1 MMNKTNLPIKIIIF
15 TVILDSVGIGIMIP
29 VLPSLMTDVLPG
41 KTVAEA
47 AVWGGILASIF
58 AVMQFICGPVLGSLS
73 DTFGRRP
80 VILISLIFMT
90 FDYIIMG
97 LATSVW
103 MLLFGRVLGG
113 ITASTHSTAAAYVA
127 DISSSE
133 QKAARFGYIGAGFG
147 IGFVL
152 GPIIGGLLGE
162 IGPRI
167 PFFAAAFVSALNA
180 VACYFF
186 LPESLKSKNV
196 KQFSLKNINP
206 FKTIKV
212 ITKFD
217 GLKVFL
223 LVFLLYSISTAVYAA
238 IWPYF
243 TAERFSWSP
252 GMIGLSLT
260 VYGVCFAFIQGVLVQ
275 PTINLIGRYNT
286 VLLGFGTEIVAMVLI
301 ALITNGWF
309 LIALTPLASLGV
321 IGQPALTALMSDQ
334 VDESNQGSL
343 QGVIASLTALS
354 MIITPL
360 SMTWILSQ
368 FSNRG
373 SEIYFP
379 GAPFMA
385 SAVLLAICVSVFLF
399 CAPKNLQI
407 KNFKN

>member
-1 MMNKTNLPIKIIIF
+1 MIIKKNLSIKIIVF
-15 TVILDSVGIGIMIP
+15 TVILDSIGIGIMIP
-29 VLPSLMTDVLPG
+29 VLPNLMTDVLPG
-41 KTVAEA
+41 RTVAEA

-58 AVMQFICGPVLGSLS
+58 AIMQFIFGPILGSLS
-73 DTFGRRP
+73 DAFGRRP
-80 VILISLIFMT
+80 VILISLIFMAL
-90 FDYIIMG
+90 DYVIMG

-103 MLLFGRVLGG
+103 VLLFGRILGG

-152 GPIIGGLLGE
+152 GPILGGILGE

-180 VACYFF
+180 TACYFF
-186 LPESLKSKNV
+186 LPESLNEKIK
-196 KQFSLKNINP
+196 KQFTFKNINP
-206 FKTIKV
+206 FKTFGAIA
-212 ITKFD
+212 KFD

-260 VYGVCFAFIQGVLVQ
+260 VYGICFAFIQGVLVQ

-286 VLLGFGTEIVAMVLI
+286 VFLGFGTEIIAMILI
-301 ALITNGWF
+301 AIITNGWF

-334 VDESNQGSL
+334 VDERNQGSL

-368 FSNRG
+368 FSKRD
-373 SEIYFP
+373 SEVYFP
-379 GAPFMA
+379 GAPFA
-385 SAVLLAICVSVFLF
+385 TSAFLLSICVLVFLF
-399 CAPKNLQI
+399 WAPKSMKAKNLE
-407 KNFKN
+407 N

>member
-1 MMNKTNLPIKIIIF
+1 MNKTNLPIKIIIF
-15 TVILDSVGIGIMIP
+15 TVILDSVCIGIMIP

-58 AVMQFICGPVLGSLS
+58 AVMQFICGPILGSLS

-80 VILISLIFMT
+80 VILVSLIFMA

-103 MLLFGRVLGG
+103 ILLFGRVLGG

-167 PFFAAAFVSALNA
+167 PFFAAAIVSALNA
-180 VACYFF
+180 AACYFF
-186 LPESLKSKNV
+186 LPESLKNKNV
-196 KQFSLKNINP
+196 KQFLLRNINP
-206 FKTIKV
+206 FNTFKV

-217 GLKVFL
+217 SLKVFL

-275 PTINLIGRYNT
+275 PTINLIGRYKT

-301 ALITNGWF
+301 AIITNGWF

-334 VDESNQGSL
+334 VDERNQGSL
-343 QGVIASLTALS
+343 QGVISSLTALS

-360 SMTWILSQ
+360 SMTWILAQ
-368 FSNRG
+368 FSNQS

-379 GAPFMA
+379 GAPFIA
-385 SAVLLAICVSVFLF
+385 SAILLTICVSVFLF
-399 CAPKNLQI
+399 WAPKNLQV
-407 KNFKN
+407 KSFKN

>member
-1 MMNKTNLPIKIIIF
+1 MNKTNLPIKIIIF

-58 AVMQFICGPVLGSLS
+58 AVMQFICGPILGSLS

-80 VILISLIFMT
+80 VILVSLIFMA

-167 PFFAAAFVSALNA
+167 PFFAAAIVSALNA
-180 VACYFF
+180 AACYFF
-186 LPESLKSKNV
+186 LPESLKNKNV
-196 KQFSLKNINP
+196 KQFLLRNINP
-206 FKTIKV
+206 FNTFKV
-212 ITKFD
+212 IAKFD
-217 GLKVFL
+217 SLKVFL

-301 ALITNGWF
+301 AIITNGWF

-334 VDESNQGSL
+334 VDERNQGSL
-343 QGVIASLTALS
+343 QGVISSLTALS

-360 SMTWILSQ
+360 SMTWILAQ
-368 FSNRG
+368 FSNQS

-379 GAPFMA
+379 GAPFIA
-385 SAVLLAICVSVFLF
+385 SAILLTICVSVFLF
-399 CAPKNLQI
+399 WAPKNLQVRS
-407 KNFKN
+407 FKN

>member
-1 MMNKTNLPIKIIIF
+1 MNKTNLPIKIIIF

-58 AVMQFICGPVLGSLS
+58 AVMQFICGPILGSLS

-80 VILISLIFMT
+80 VILVSLIFMA

-167 PFFAAAFVSALNA
+167 PFFAAAIVSALNA
-180 VACYFF
+180 AACYFF
-186 LPESLKSKNV
+186 LPESLKNKNV
-196 KQFSLKNINP
+196 KQFLLRNINP
-206 FKTIKV
+206 FNTFKV
-212 ITKFD
+212 IAKFD
-217 GLKVFL
+217 SLKVFL

-260 VYGVCFAFIQGVLVQ
+260 VYGVCFAFIQGILVQ

-301 ALITNGWF
+301 AIITNGWF

-334 VDESNQGSL
+334 VDERNQGSL
-343 QGVIASLTALS
+343 QGVISSLTALS

-360 SMTWILSQ
+360 SMTWILAQ
-368 FSNRG
+368 FSNQS

-379 GAPFMA
+379 GAPFIA
-385 SAVLLAICVSVFLF
+385 SAILLTICVSVFLF
-399 CAPKNLQI
+399 WAPKNLQVRS
-407 KNFKN
+407 FKN

>member
-1 MMNKTNLPIKIIIF
+1 MNKTNLPIKIIIF

-58 AVMQFICGPVLGSLS
+58 AVMQFICGPILGSLS

-80 VILISLIFMT
+80 VILVSLIFMA

-167 PFFAAAFVSALNA
+167 PFFAAAIVSALNA
-180 VACYFF
+180 TACYFF
-186 LPESLKSKNV
+186 LPESLKNKNV
-196 KQFSLKNINP
+196 KQFLLRNINP
-206 FKTIKV
+206 FNTFKV

-217 GLKVFL
+217 SLKVFL

-260 VYGVCFAFIQGVLVQ
+260 VYGLCFAFIQGVLVQ

-301 ALITNGWF
+301 AIITNGWF

-334 VDESNQGSL
+334 VDERNQGSL
-343 QGVIASLTALS
+343 QGVISSLTALS

-360 SMTWILSQ
+360 SMTWILAQ
-368 FSNRG
+368 FSNQS

-379 GAPFMA
+379 GAPFIA
-385 SAVLLAICVSVFLF
+385 SAILLTICVSVFLF
-399 CAPKNLQI
+399 WAPKNLQV
-407 KNFKN
+407 KSFKN

>member
-1 MMNKTNLPIKIIIF
+1 MNKTNLPIKIIIF

-58 AVMQFICGPVLGSLS
+58 AVMQFICGPILGSLS

-80 VILISLIFMT
+80 VILVSLIFMA

-113 ITASTHSTAAAYVA
+113 ITASTHSTAAAYIA

-167 PFFAAAFVSALNA
+167 PFFAAAIVSALNA
-180 VACYFF
+180 AACYFF
-186 LPESLKSKNV
+186 LPESLKNKNV
-196 KQFSLKNINP
+196 KQFLLRNINP
-206 FKTIKV
+206 FNTFKV

-217 GLKVFL
+217 SLKVFL

-260 VYGVCFAFIQGVLVQ
+260 VYGLCFAFIQGVLVQ

-301 ALITNGWF
+301 AIITNGWF

-334 VDESNQGSL
+334 VDERNQGSL
-343 QGVIASLTALS
+343 QGVISSLTALS

-360 SMTWILSQ
+360 SMTWILAQ
-368 FSNRG
+368 FSNQS

-379 GAPFMA
+379 GAPFIA
-385 SAVLLAICVSVFLF
+385 SAILLTICISVFLF
-399 CAPKNLQI
+399 WAPKNLQV
-407 KNFKN
+407 KSFKN

>member
-1 MMNKTNLPIKIIIF
+1 MNKTNLPIKIIIF

-41 KTVAEA
+41 KTLAEA

-58 AVMQFICGPVLGSLS
+58 AVMQFICGPILGSLS

-80 VILISLIFMT
+80 VILVSLIFMA

-167 PFFAAAFVSALNA
+167 PFFAAAIVSALNA
-180 VACYFF
+180 AACYFF
-186 LPESLKSKNV
+186 LPESLKNKNV
-196 KQFSLKNINP
+196 KQFLLRNINP
-206 FKTIKV
+206 FNTFKV

-217 GLKVFL
+217 SLKVFL

-301 ALITNGWF
+301 AIITNGWF

-334 VDESNQGSL
+334 VDERNQGSL
-343 QGVIASLTALS
+343 QGVISSLTALS

-360 SMTWILSQ
+360 SMTWILAQ
-368 FSNRG
+368 FSNQN

-379 GAPFMA
+379 GAPFIA
-385 SAVLLAICVSVFLF
+385 SAILLTICVSVFLF
-399 CAPKNLQI
+399 WAPKNLQV
-407 KNFKN
+407 KSFKN

>member
-1 MMNKTNLPIKIIIF
+1 MNKTNLPIKIIIF

-58 AVMQFICGPVLGSLS
+58 AVMQFICGPILGSLS

-80 VILISLIFMT
+80 VILVSLIFMA

-103 MLLFGRVLGG
+103 MLLLGRILGG

-167 PFFAAAFVSALNA
+167 PFFAAAIVSALNA
-180 VACYFF
+180 AACYFF
-186 LPESLKSKNV
+186 LPESLKNKNV
-196 KQFSLKNINP
+196 KQFLLRNINP
-206 FKTIKV
+206 FNTFKV

-217 GLKVFL
+217 SLKVFL

-260 VYGVCFAFIQGVLVQ
+260 VYGLCFAFIQGVLVQ

-301 ALITNGWF
+301 AIITNGWF

-334 VDESNQGSL
+334 VDERNQGSL
-343 QGVIASLTALS
+343 QGVISSLTALS

-360 SMTWILSQ
+360 SMTWILAQ
-368 FSNRG
+368 FSNQS

-379 GAPFMA
+379 GAPFIA
-385 SAVLLAICVSVFLF
+385 SAILLTICVSVFLF
-399 CAPKNLQI
+399 WAPKNLQV
-407 KNFKN
+407 KSFKN

>member
-1 MMNKTNLPIKIIIF
+1 MNKTNLPIKIIIF

-58 AVMQFICGPVLGSLS
+58 AVMQFICGPILGSLS

-80 VILISLIFMT
+80 VILVSLIFMA

-167 PFFAAAFVSALNA
+167 PFFAAAIVSALNA
-180 VACYFF
+180 AACYFF
-186 LPESLKSKNV
+186 LPESLKNKNV
-196 KQFSLKNINP
+196 KQFLLRNINP
-206 FKTIKV
+206 FNTFKV

-217 GLKVFL
+217 SLKVFL

-260 VYGVCFAFIQGVLVQ
+260 VYGLCFAFIQGVLVQ

-301 ALITNGWF
+301 AIITNGWF

-334 VDESNQGSL
+334 VDERNQGSL
-343 QGVIASLTALS
+343 QGVISSLTALS

-360 SMTWILSQ
+360 SMTWILAQ
-368 FSNRG
+368 FSNQS
-373 SEIYFP
+373 SETYFP
-379 GAPFMA
+379 GAPFIA
-385 SAVLLAICVSVFLF
+385 SAILLTICVSVFLF
-399 CAPKNLQI
+399 WAPKNLQV

>member
-1 MMNKTNLPIKIIIF
+1 MNKTNLPIKIIIF

-58 AVMQFICGPVLGSLS
+58 AVMQFICGPILGSLS

-80 VILISLIFMT
+80 VILVSLIFMA

-113 ITASTHSTAAAYVA
+113 ITASTHSTAAAYIA

-167 PFFAAAFVSALNA
+167 PFFAAAIVSALNA
-180 VACYFF
+180 AACYFF
-186 LPESLKSKNV
+186 LPESLKNKNV
-196 KQFSLKNINP
+196 KQFLLRNINP
-206 FKTIKV
+206 FNTFKV

-217 GLKVFL
+217 SLKVFL

-301 ALITNGWF
+301 AIITNGWF

-334 VDESNQGSL
+334 VDERNQGSL
-343 QGVIASLTALS
+343 QGVISSLTALS

-360 SMTWILSQ
+360 SMTWILAQ
-368 FSNRG
+368 FSNQS

-379 GAPFMA
+379 GAPFIA
-385 SAVLLAICVSVFLF
+385 SAILLTICVSVFLF
-399 CAPKNLQI
+399 WAPKNLQVKI
-407 KNFKN
+407 FKN

>member
-1 MMNKTNLPIKIIIF
+1 MNKTNLPIKIIIF

-58 AVMQFICGPVLGSLS
+58 AVMQFICGPILGSLS

-80 VILISLIFMT
+80 VILVSLIFMA

-167 PFFAAAFVSALNA
+167 PFFAAAIVSALNA
-180 VACYFF
+180 AACYFF
-186 LPESLKSKNV
+186 LPESLKNKNV
-196 KQFSLKNINP
+196 KQFLLRNINP
-206 FKTIKV
+206 FNTFRV

-217 GLKVFL
+217 SLKVFL

-260 VYGVCFAFIQGVLVQ
+260 VYGLCFAFIQGVLVQ

-301 ALITNGWF
+301 AIITNGWF

-334 VDESNQGSL
+334 VDERNQGSL
-343 QGVIASLTALS
+343 QGVISSLTALS

-360 SMTWILSQ
+360 SMTWILAQ
-368 FSNRG
+368 FSNQS

-379 GAPFMA
+379 GAPFIA
-385 SAVLLAICVSVFLF
+385 SAILLTICVSVFLF
-399 CAPKNLQI
+399 WAPKNLQV
-407 KNFKN
+407 KSFKN

>member
-1 MMNKTNLPIKIIIF
+1 MNRTNLPIKIIIF

-58 AVMQFICGPVLGSLS
+58 AVMQFICGPILGSLS

-80 VILISLIFMT
+80 VILVSLIFMA

-167 PFFAAAFVSALNA
+167 PFFAAAIVSALNA
-180 VACYFF
+180 AACYFF
-186 LPESLKSKNV
+186 LPESLKNKNV
-196 KQFSLKNINP
+196 KQFLLRNINP
-206 FKTIKV
+206 FNTFKV

-217 GLKVFL
+217 SLKVFL

-260 VYGVCFAFIQGVLVQ
+260 VYGMCFAFIQGVLVQ

-301 ALITNGWF
+301 AIITNGWF

-334 VDESNQGSL
+334 VDERNQGSL
-343 QGVIASLTALS
+343 QGVISSLTALS

-360 SMTWILSQ
+360 SMTWILAQ
-368 FSNRG
+368 FSNQS

-379 GAPFMA
+379 GAPFIA
-385 SAVLLAICVSVFLF
+385 SAILLTICVSVFLF
-399 CAPKNLQI
+399 WAPKNLQV
-407 KNFKN
+407 KSFKN

>member
-1 MMNKTNLPIKIIIF
+1 MNKTNLPIKIIIF

-58 AVMQFICGPVLGSLS
+58 AVMQFICGPILGSLS

-80 VILISLIFMT
+80 VILVSLIFMAI
-90 FDYIIMG
+90 DYIIMG
-97 LATSVW
+97 LATSIW
-103 MLLFGRVLGG
+103 ILLFGRVLGG

-167 PFFAAAFVSALNA
+167 PFFAAAIVSALNA
-180 VACYFF
+180 AACYFF
-186 LPESLKSKNV
+186 LPESLKNKNV
-196 KQFSLKNINP
+196 KQFLLRNINP
-206 FKTIKV
+206 FNTFKV

-217 GLKVFL
+217 SLKVFL

-260 VYGVCFAFIQGVLVQ
+260 VYGLCFAFIQGVLVQ

-301 ALITNGWF
+301 AIITNGWF

-334 VDESNQGSL
+334 VDERNQGSL
-343 QGVIASLTALS
+343 QGVISSLTALS

-360 SMTWILSQ
+360 SMTWILAQ
-368 FSNRG
+368 FSNQS

-379 GAPFMA
+379 GAPFIA
-385 SAVLLAICVSVFLF
+385 SAILLTICVSVFLF
-399 CAPKNLQI
+399 WAPKNLQVRS
-407 KNFKN
+407 FKN

>member
-1 MMNKTNLPIKIIIF
+1 MNKTNLPIKIIIF

-58 AVMQFICGPVLGSLS
+58 AVMQFICGPILGSLS

-80 VILISLIFMT
+80 VILVSLIFMA

-152 GPIIGGLLGE
+152 GTIIGGLLGE

-167 PFFAAAFVSALNA
+167 PFFAAAIVSALNA
-180 VACYFF
+180 AACYFF
-186 LPESLKSKNV
+186 LPESLKNKNV
-196 KQFSLKNINP
+196 KQFLLRNINP
-206 FKTIKV
+206 FNTFKV

-217 GLKVFL
+217 SLKVFL

-301 ALITNGWF
+301 AIITNGWF

-334 VDESNQGSL
+334 VDERNQGSL
-343 QGVIASLTALS
+343 QGVISSLTALS

-360 SMTWILSQ
+360 SMTWILAQ
-368 FSNRG
+368 FSNQS

-379 GAPFMA
+379 GAPFIA
-385 SAVLLAICVSVFLF
+385 SAILLTICVSVFLF
-399 CAPKNLQI
+399 WAPKNLQV
-407 KNFKN
+407 KSFKN

>member
-1 MMNKTNLPIKIIIF
+1 MNKTNLPIKIIIF

-47 AVWGGILASIF
+47 AGWGGILASIF
-58 AVMQFICGPVLGSLS
+58 AVMQFICGPILGRLS

-80 VILISLIFMT
+80 VILVSLIFMA

-147 IGFVL
+147 SGFVL

-167 PFFAAAFVSALNA
+167 PFFAAAIVSALNA
-180 VACYFF
+180 AACYFF
-186 LPESLKSKNV
+186 LPESLKNKNV
-196 KQFSLKNINP
+196 KQFLLRNINP
-206 FKTIKV
+206 FNTFKV

-217 GLKVFL
+217 SLKVFL

-260 VYGVCFAFIQGVLVQ
+260 VYGLCFAFIQGVLVQ

-301 ALITNGWF
+301 AIITNGWF

-334 VDESNQGSL
+334 VDERNQGSL
-343 QGVIASLTALS
+343 QGVISSLTALS

-360 SMTWILSQ
+360 SMTWILAQ
-368 FSNRG
+368 FSNQS

-379 GAPFMA
+379 GAPFIA
-385 SAVLLAICVSVFLF
+385 SAILLTICVSVFLF
-399 CAPKNLQI
+399 WAPKNLQV
-407 KNFKN
+407 KSFKN

>member
-1 MMNKTNLPIKIIIF
+1 MLNKTNLPIKIIIF

-58 AVMQFICGPVLGSLS
+58 AVIQFICGPILGSLS

-80 VILISLIFMT
+80 VILVSLIFMA

-167 PFFAAAFVSALNA
+167 PFFAAAIVSALNA
-180 VACYFF
+180 AACYFF
-186 LPESLKSKNV
+186 LPESLKNKNV
-196 KQFSLKNINP
+196 KQFLLRNINP
-206 FKTIKV
+206 FNTFKV

-217 GLKVFL
+217 SLKVFL

-301 ALITNGWF
+301 AIITNGWF

-334 VDESNQGSL
+334 VDERNQGSL
-343 QGVIASLTALS
+343 QGVISSLTALS

-360 SMTWILSQ
+360 SMTWILAQ
-368 FSNRG
+368 FSNQS

-379 GAPFMA
+379 GAPFIA
-385 SAVLLAICVSVFLF
+385 SAILLTICVSVFLF
-399 CAPKNLQI
+399 WAPKNLQVRS
-407 KNFKN
+407 FKN

>member
-1 MMNKTNLPIKIIIF
+1 MNKTNLPIKIIIF

-58 AVMQFICGPVLGSLS
+58 AVMQFICGPILGSLS

-80 VILISLIFMT
+80 VILVSLIFMA

-167 PFFAAAFVSALNA
+167 PFFAAAIVSALNA
-180 VACYFF
+180 AACYFF
-186 LPESLKSKNV
+186 LPESLKNKNV
-196 KQFSLKNINP
+196 KRFLLRNINP
-206 FKTIKV
+206 FNTFKV

-217 GLKVFL
+217 SLKVFL

-301 ALITNGWF
+301 AIITNGWF

-334 VDESNQGSL
+334 VDERNQGSL
-343 QGVIASLTALS
+343 QGVISSLTALS

-360 SMTWILSQ
+360 SMTWILAQ
-368 FSNRG
+368 FSNQS

-379 GAPFMA
+379 GAPFIA
-385 SAVLLAICVSVFLF
+385 SAILLTICVSVFLF
-399 CAPKNLQI
+399 WAPKNLQV
-407 KNFKN
+407 KSFKN

>member
-1 MMNKTNLPIKIIIF
+1 MNKTNLPIKIIIF

-58 AVMQFICGPVLGSLS
+58 AVMQFICGPILGSLS

-80 VILISLIFMT
+80 VILVSLIFMA

-167 PFFAAAFVSALNA
+167 PFFAAAIVSALNA
-180 VACYFF
+180 AACYFF
-186 LPESLKSKNV
+186 LPESLKNKNV
-196 KQFSLKNINP
+196 KQFLLRNINP
-206 FKTIKV
+206 FNTFKV

-217 GLKVFL
+217 SLKVFL

-260 VYGVCFAFIQGVLVQ
+260 VYGLCFAFIQGVLVQ

-301 ALITNGWF
+301 AIITNGWF

-334 VDESNQGSL
+334 VDERNQGSL
-343 QGVIASLTALS
+343 QGVISSLTALS

-360 SMTWILSQ
+360 SMTWILAQ
-368 FSNRG
+368 FSNQS

-379 GAPFMA
+379 GAPFIA
-385 SAVLLAICVSVFLF
+385 SAILLTICVLVFLF
-399 CAPKNLQI
+399 WAPKNLQVRS
-407 KNFKN
+407 FKN

>member
-1 MMNKTNLPIKIIIF
+1 MNKTNLPIKIIIF

-58 AVMQFICGPVLGSLS
+58 AVMQFICGPILGSLS

-80 VILISLIFMT
+80 VILVSLIFMA

-167 PFFAAAFVSALNA
+167 PFFAAAIVSALNA
-180 VACYFF
+180 AACYFF
-186 LPESLKSKNV
+186 LPESLKNKNL
-196 KQFSLKNINP
+196 KQFLLRNINP
-206 FKTIKV
+206 FNTFKV

-217 GLKVFL
+217 SLKVFL

-260 VYGVCFAFIQGVLVQ
+260 VYGLCFAFIQGVLVQ

-301 ALITNGWF
+301 AIITNGWF

-334 VDESNQGSL
+334 VDERNQGSL
-343 QGVIASLTALS
+343 QGVISSLTALS

-360 SMTWILSQ
+360 SMTWILAQ
-368 FSNRG
+368 FSNQS

-379 GAPFMA
+379 GAPFIA
-385 SAVLLAICVSVFLF
+385 SAILLTICVSVFLF
-399 CAPKNLQI
+399 WAPKNLQV
-407 KNFKN
+407 KSFKN

>member
-1 MMNKTNLPIKIIIF
+1 MNKTYLPIKIIIF

-58 AVMQFICGPVLGSLS
+58 AVMQFICGPILGSLS

-80 VILISLIFMT
+80 VILVSLIFMA

-167 PFFAAAFVSALNA
+167 PFFAAAIVSALNA
-180 VACYFF
+180 AACYFF
-186 LPESLKSKNV
+186 LPESLKNKNV
-196 KQFSLKNINP
+196 KQFLLRNINP
-206 FKTIKV
+206 FNTFKV
-212 ITKFD
+212 IAKFD
-217 GLKVFL
+217 SLKVFL

-301 ALITNGWF
+301 AIITNGWF

-334 VDESNQGSL
+334 VDERNQGSL
-343 QGVIASLTALS
+343 QGVISSLTALS

-360 SMTWILSQ
+360 SMTWILAQ
-368 FSNRG
+368 FSNQS

-379 GAPFMA
+379 GAPFIA
-385 SAVLLAICVSVFLF
+385 SAILLTICVSVFLF
-399 CAPKNLQI
+399 WAPKNLQV
-407 KNFKN
+407 KSFKN

>member
-1 MMNKTNLPIKIIIF
+1 MNKTNLPIKIIIF

-58 AVMQFICGPVLGSLS
+58 AVMQFICGPILGSLS

-80 VILISLIFMT
+80 VILVSLIFMA

-167 PFFAAAFVSALNA
+167 PFFAAAIVSALNA
-180 VACYFF
+180 AACYFF
-186 LPESLKSKNV
+186 LPESLKNKNV
-196 KQFSLKNINP
+196 KQFLLRNINP
-206 FKTIKV
+206 FNTFKV

-217 GLKVFL
+217 SLKVFL

-301 ALITNGWF
+301 AIITNGWF

-334 VDESNQGSL
+334 VDERNQGSL
-343 QGVIASLTALS
+343 QGVISSLTALS

-360 SMTWILSQ
+360 SMTWILAQ
-368 FSNRG
+368 FSNQS

-379 GAPFMA
+379 GAPFIA
-385 SAVLLAICVSVFLF
+385 SAILLTICGSVFLF
-399 CAPKNLQI
+399 WAPKNLQV
-407 KNFKN
+407 KSFKN

>member
-1 MMNKTNLPIKIIIF
+1 MNKTNLPIKIIIF

-58 AVMQFICGPVLGSLS
+58 AVMQFICGPILGSLS

-80 VILISLIFMT
+80 VILVSLVFMA

-167 PFFAAAFVSALNA
+167 PFFAAAIVSALNA
-180 VACYFF
+180 AACYFL
-186 LPESLKSKNV
+186 LPESLKNKNV
-196 KQFSLKNINP
+196 KQFLLRNINP
-206 FKTIKV
+206 FNTFKV

-217 GLKVFL
+217 SLKVFL

-301 ALITNGWF
+301 AIITNGWF

-334 VDESNQGSL
+334 VDERNQGSL
-343 QGVIASLTALS
+343 QGVISSLTALS

-360 SMTWILSQ
+360 SMTWILAQ
-368 FSNRG
+368 FSNQS

-379 GAPFMA
+379 GAPFIA
-385 SAVLLAICVSVFLF
+385 SAILLTICVSVFLF
-399 CAPKNLQI
+399 WAPKNLQV
-407 KNFKN
+407 KSFKN

>member
-1 MMNKTNLPIKIIIF
+1 MNKTNLPIKIIIF
-15 TVILDSVGIGIMIP
+15 TVILDSVGIGIMVP

-58 AVMQFICGPVLGSLS
+58 AVMQFICGPILGSLS

-80 VILISLIFMT
+80 VILVSLIFMA

-167 PFFAAAFVSALNA
+167 PFFAAAIVSALNA
-180 VACYFF
+180 AACYFF
-186 LPESLKSKNV
+186 LPESLKNKNL
-196 KQFSLKNINP
+196 KQFLLRNINP
-206 FKTIKV
+206 FNTFKV

-217 GLKVFL
+217 SLKVFL

-260 VYGVCFAFIQGVLVQ
+260 VYGLCFAFIQGVLVQ

-301 ALITNGWF
+301 AIITNGWF

-334 VDESNQGSL
+334 VDERNQGSL
-343 QGVIASLTALS
+343 QGVISSLTALS

-360 SMTWILSQ
+360 SMTWILAQ
-368 FSNRG
+368 FSNQS

-379 GAPFMA
+379 GAPFIA
-385 SAVLLAICVSVFLF
+385 SAILLTICVSVFLF
-399 CAPKNLQI
+399 WAPKNLQV
-407 KNFKN
+407 KSFKN

>member
-1 MMNKTNLPIKIIIF
+1 MNKTNLPIKIIIF

-58 AVMQFICGPVLGSLS
+58 AVMQFICGPILGSLS

-80 VILISLIFMT
+80 VILVSLIFMA

-127 DISSSE
+127 DISSSQ

-167 PFFAAAFVSALNA
+167 PFFAAAIVSALNA
-180 VACYFF
+180 AACYFF
-186 LPESLKSKNV
+186 LPESLKNKNV
-196 KQFSLKNINP
+196 KQFLLRNINP
-206 FKTIKV
+206 FNTFKV

-217 GLKVFL
+217 SLKVFL

-260 VYGVCFAFIQGVLVQ
+260 VYGLCFAFIQGVLVQ

-301 ALITNGWF
+301 AIITNGWF

-334 VDESNQGSL
+334 VDERNQGSL
-343 QGVIASLTALS
+343 QGVISSLTALS

-360 SMTWILSQ
+360 SMTWILAQ
-368 FSNRG
+368 FSNQS

-379 GAPFMA
+379 GAPFIA
-385 SAVLLAICVSVFLF
+385 SAILLTICVSVFLF
-399 CAPKNLQI
+399 WAPKNLQV
-407 KNFKN
+407 KSFKN

>member
-1 MMNKTNLPIKIIIF
+1 MNKTNLPIKIIIF

-58 AVMQFICGPVLGSLS
+58 AVMQFICGPILGSLS

-80 VILISLIFMT
+80 VILVSLIFMA

-167 PFFAAAFVSALNA
+167 PFFAAAIVSALNA
-180 VACYFF
+180 AACYFF
-186 LPESLKSKNV
+186 LPESLKNKNV
-196 KQFSLKNINP
+196 KQFLLRDINP
-206 FKTIKV
+206 FNTFRV

-217 GLKVFL
+217 SLKVFL

-260 VYGVCFAFIQGVLVQ
+260 VYGLCFAFIQGVLVQ

-301 ALITNGWF
+301 AIITNGWF

-334 VDESNQGSL
+334 VDERNQGSL
-343 QGVIASLTALS
+343 QGVISSLTALS

-360 SMTWILSQ
+360 SMTWILAQ
-368 FSNRG
+368 FSNQS

-379 GAPFMA
+379 GAPFIA
-385 SAVLLAICVSVFLF
+385 SAILLTICVSVFLF
-399 CAPKNLQI
+399 WAPKNLQVRS
-407 KNFKN
+407 FKN

>member
-1 MMNKTNLPIKIIIF
+1 MNKTNLPIKIIIF

-58 AVMQFICGPVLGSLS
+58 AVMQFICGPILGSLS

-80 VILISLIFMT
+80 VILVSLIFMA

-167 PFFAAAFVSALNA
+167 PFFAAAIVSALNA
-180 VACYFF
+180 AVCYFF
-186 LPESLKSKNV
+186 LPESLKNKNV
-196 KQFSLKNINP
+196 KQFLLRNINH
-206 FKTIKV
+206 FNTFKV

-217 GLKVFL
+217 SLKVFL

-301 ALITNGWF
+301 AIITNGWF

-334 VDESNQGSL
+334 VDERNQGSL
-343 QGVIASLTALS
+343 QGVISSLTALS

-360 SMTWILSQ
+360 SMTWILAQ
-368 FSNRG
+368 FSNQS

-379 GAPFMA
+379 GAPFIA
-385 SAVLLAICVSVFLF
+385 SAILLTICVSVFLF
-399 CAPKNLQI
+399 WAPKNLQV
-407 KNFKN
+407 KSFKN

>member
-1 MMNKTNLPIKIIIF
+1 MNKTNLPIKIIIF

-58 AVMQFICGPVLGSLS
+58 AVMQFICGPILGSLS

-80 VILISLIFMT
+80 VILVSLVFMA

-113 ITASTHSTAAAYVA
+113 ITASTHSTAAAYIA

-167 PFFAAAFVSALNA
+167 PFFAAAIVSALNA
-180 VACYFF
+180 AACYFF
-186 LPESLKSKNV
+186 LPESLKNKNV
-196 KQFSLKNINP
+196 KQFLLRNINP
-206 FKTIKV
+206 FNTFKV

-217 GLKVFL
+217 SLKVFL

-301 ALITNGWF
+301 AIITNGWF

-334 VDESNQGSL
+334 VDERNQGSL
-343 QGVIASLTALS
+343 QGVISSLTALS

-360 SMTWILSQ
+360 SMTWILAQ
-368 FSNRG
+368 FSNQS

-379 GAPFMA
+379 GAPFIA
-385 SAVLLAICVSVFLF
+385 SAILLTICVSVFLF
-399 CAPKNLQI
+399 WAPKNLQV
-407 KNFKN
+407 KSFKN

>member
-1 MMNKTNLPIKIIIF
+1 MNKTNLPIKIIIF

-58 AVMQFICGPVLGSLS
+58 AVMQFICGPILGSLS

-80 VILISLIFMT
+80 VILVSLVFMA

-113 ITASTHSTAAAYVA
+113 ITASTHSTAAAYIA

-167 PFFAAAFVSALNA
+167 PFFAAAIVSALNA
-180 VACYFF
+180 AACYFF
-186 LPESLKSKNV
+186 LPESLKNKNV
-196 KQFSLKNINP
+196 KQFLLRNINP
-206 FKTIKV
+206 FNTFKV

-217 GLKVFL
+217 SLKVFL

-260 VYGVCFAFIQGVLVQ
+260 VYGLCFAFIQGVLVQ

-301 ALITNGWF
+301 AIITNGWF

-334 VDESNQGSL
+334 VDERNQGSL
-343 QGVIASLTALS
+343 QGVISSLTALS

-360 SMTWILSQ
+360 SMTWILAQ
-368 FSNRG
+368 FSNQS

-379 GAPFMA
+379 GAPFIA
-385 SAVLLAICVSVFLF
+385 SAILLTICVSVFLF
-399 CAPKNLQI
+399 WAPKNLQV
-407 KNFKN
+407 KSFKN

>member
-1 MMNKTNLPIKIIIF
+1 MNKTNLPIKIIIF

-58 AVMQFICGPVLGSLS
+58 AVMQFICGPILGSLS

-80 VILISLIFMT
+80 VILVSLIFMA

-167 PFFAAAFVSALNA
+167 PFFAAAIVSALNA
-180 VACYFF
+180 AACYFF
-186 LPESLKSKNV
+186 LPESLKNKNV
-196 KQFSLKNINP
+196 KQFLLRNINP
-206 FKTIKV
+206 FNTFKV

-217 GLKVFL
+217 SLKVFL

-301 ALITNGWF
+301 AIITNGWF

-334 VDESNQGSL
+334 VDERNQGSL
-343 QGVIASLTALS
+343 QGVISSLTALS

-360 SMTWILSQ
+360 SMTWILAQ
-368 FSNRG
+368 FSNQSSG
-373 SEIYFP
+373 IYFP
-379 GAPFMA
+379 GAPFIA
-385 SAVLLAICVSVFLF
+385 SAILLTICVLVFLF
-399 CAPKNLQI
+399 WAPKNLQI
-407 KNFKN
+407 TNFKN

>member
-1 MMNKTNLPIKIIIF
+1 MNKTNLPIKIIIF

-58 AVMQFICGPVLGSLS
+58 AVMQFICGPILGSLS

-80 VILISLIFMT
+80 VILVSLIFMA

-167 PFFAAAFVSALNA
+167 PFFAAAIVSALNA
-180 VACYFF
+180 AACYFF
-186 LPESLKSKNV
+186 LPESLKNKNV
-196 KQFSLKNINP
+196 KQFLLRNINP
-206 FKTIKV
+206 FNTFKV

-217 GLKVFL
+217 SLKVFL

-301 ALITNGWF
+301 AIITNGWF

-334 VDESNQGSL
+334 VDERNQGSL
-343 QGVIASLTALS
+343 QGVISSLTALS

-360 SMTWILSQ
+360 SMTWILAQ
-368 FSNRG
+368 FSNQS

-379 GAPFMA
+379 GAPFIA
-385 SAVLLAICVSVFLF
+385 SAILLTICVSVFLF
-399 CAPKNLQI
+399 WAPKNLQSTS
-407 KNFKN
+407 FKN

>member
-1 MMNKTNLPIKIIIF
+1 MNKTNLPIKIIIF

-58 AVMQFICGPVLGSLS
+58 AVMQFICGPILGSLS

-80 VILISLIFMT
+80 VILVSLIFMA

-167 PFFAAAFVSALNA
+167 PFFAAAIVSALNA
-180 VACYFF
+180 AACYFF
-186 LPESLKSKNV
+186 LPESLKNKNV
-196 KQFSLKNINP
+196 KQFLLRNINP
-206 FKTIKV
+206 FNTFKV

-217 GLKVFL
+217 SLKVFL

-260 VYGVCFAFIQGVLVQ
+260 VYGLCFAFIQGVLVQ

-301 ALITNGWF
+301 AIITNGWF

-334 VDESNQGSL
+334 VDERNQGSL
-343 QGVIASLTALS
+343 QGVISSLTALS

-360 SMTWILSQ
+360 SMTWILAQ
-368 FSNRG
+368 FSNQS

-385 SAVLLAICVSVFLF
+385 SAILLTICVLVFLF
-399 CAPKNLQI
+399 WAPKNLQI
-407 KNFKN
+407 TSFKN

>member
-1 MMNKTNLPIKIIIF
+1 MNKTNLPIKIIIF

-58 AVMQFICGPVLGSLS
+58 AVMQFICGPILGSLS

-80 VILISLIFMT
+80 VILVSLIFMA

-167 PFFAAAFVSALNA
+167 PFFAAAIVSALNA
-180 VACYFF
+180 AACYFF
-186 LPESLKSKNV
+186 LPESLRNKNV
-196 KQFSLKNINP
+196 KQFLLRNINP
-206 FKTIKV
+206 FNTFKV

-217 GLKVFL
+217 SLKVFL

-260 VYGVCFAFIQGVLVQ
+260 VYGLCFAFIQGVLVQ

-301 ALITNGWF
+301 AIITNGWF

-334 VDESNQGSL
+334 VDERNQGSL
-343 QGVIASLTALS
+343 QGVISSLTALS

-360 SMTWILSQ
+360 SMTWILAQ
-368 FSNRG
+368 FSNQS

-379 GAPFMA
+379 GAPFIA
-385 SAVLLAICVSVFLF
+385 SAILLTICVSVFLF
-399 CAPKNLQI
+399 WAPKNLQV
-407 KNFKN
+407 KSFKN

>member
-1 MMNKTNLPIKIIIF
+1 MNKTNLPIKIIIF

-58 AVMQFICGPVLGSLS
+58 AVMQFICGPILGSLS

-80 VILISLIFMT
+80 VILVSLIFMA

-167 PFFAAAFVSALNA
+167 PFFAAAIVSALNA
-180 VACYFF
+180 AACYFF
-186 LPESLKSKNV
+186 LPESLKNKNV
-196 KQFSLKNINP
+196 KQFLLRNINP
-206 FKTIKV
+206 FNTFKV
-212 ITKFD
+212 IAKFD
-217 GLKVFL
+217 SLKVFL

-260 VYGVCFAFIQGVLVQ
+260 VYGLCFAFIQGVLVQ

-301 ALITNGWF
+301 AIITNGWF

-334 VDESNQGSL
+334 VDERNQGSL
-343 QGVIASLTALS
+343 QGVISSLTALS

-360 SMTWILSQ
+360 SMTWILAQ
-368 FSNRG
+368 FSNQS

-379 GAPFMA
+379 GAPFIA
-385 SAVLLAICVSVFLF
+385 SAILLTICVSVFLF
-399 CAPKNLQI
+399 WAPKNLQV
-407 KNFKN
+407 KSFKN

>member
-1 MMNKTNLPIKIIIF
+1 MNKTNLPIKIIIF

-29 VLPSLMTDVLPG
+29 VLPSLRTDVLPG

-58 AVMQFICGPVLGSLS
+58 AVMQFICGPILGSLS

-80 VILISLIFMT
+80 VILVSLIFMA

-167 PFFAAAFVSALNA
+167 PFFAAAIVSALNA
-180 VACYFF
+180 AACYFF
-186 LPESLKSKNV
+186 LPESLKNKNV
-196 KQFSLKNINP
+196 KQFLLRNINP
-206 FKTIKV
+206 FNTFKV

-217 GLKVFL
+217 SLKVFL

-260 VYGVCFAFIQGVLVQ
+260 VYGLCFAFIQGVLVQ

-301 ALITNGWF
+301 AIITNGWF

-334 VDESNQGSL
+334 VDERNQGSL
-343 QGVIASLTALS
+343 QGVISSLTALS

-360 SMTWILSQ
+360 SMTWILAQ
-368 FSNRG
+368 FSNQS

-379 GAPFMA
+379 GAPFIA
-385 SAVLLAICVSVFLF
+385 SAILLTICVSVFLF
-399 CAPKNLQI
+399 WAPKNLQV
-407 KNFKN
+407 KSFKN

>member
-1 MMNKTNLPIKIIIF
+1 MNKTNLPIKIIIF

-29 VLPSLMTDVLPG
+29 VLPSLITDVLPG
-41 KTVAEA
+41 KAVAEA

-58 AVMQFICGPVLGSLS
+58 AVMQFICGPILGSLS

-80 VILISLIFMT
+80 VILVSLIFMA

-167 PFFAAAFVSALNA
+167 PFFAAAIVSALNA
-180 VACYFF
+180 AACYFF
-186 LPESLKSKNV
+186 LPESLKNKNV
-196 KQFSLKNINP
+196 KQFLLRNINP
-206 FKTIKV
+206 FNTFKV

-217 GLKVFL
+217 SLKVFL

-301 ALITNGWF
+301 AIITNGWF

-334 VDESNQGSL
+334 VDERNQGSL
-343 QGVIASLTALS
+343 QGVISSLTALS

-360 SMTWILSQ
+360 SMTWILAQ
-368 FSNRG
+368 FSNQS

-379 GAPFMA
+379 GAPFIA
-385 SAVLLAICVSVFLF
+385 SAILLTICVSVFLF
-399 CAPKNLQI
+399 WAPKNLQV
-407 KNFKN
+407 KSFKN

>member
-1 MMNKTNLPIKIIIF
+1 MNKTNLPIKIIIF

-58 AVMQFICGPVLGSLS
+58 AVMQFICGPILGSLS

-80 VILISLIFMT
+80 VILVSLIFMA

-167 PFFAAAFVSALNA
+167 PFFAAAIVSALNA
-180 VACYFF
+180 AACYFF
-186 LPESLKSKNV
+186 LPESLKNKNI
-196 KQFSLKNINP
+196 KQFLLRNINP
-206 FKTIKV
+206 FNTFKV

-217 GLKVFL
+217 SLKVFL

-260 VYGVCFAFIQGVLVQ
+260 VYGLCFAFIQGVLVQ

-301 ALITNGWF
+301 AIITNGWF

-334 VDESNQGSL
+334 VDERNQGSL
-343 QGVIASLTALS
+343 QGVISSLTALS

-360 SMTWILSQ
+360 SMTWILAQ
-368 FSNRG
+368 FSNQS

-379 GAPFMA
+379 GAPFIA
-385 SAVLLAICVSVFLF
+385 SAILLTICVSVFLF
-399 CAPKNLQI
+399 WAPKNLQV
-407 KNFKN
+407 KSFKN